1 MSRRRSSL
9 IHTLI
14 KAELP
19 VPKNRRP
26 KFDLHFRIHDLNN
39 VPLVSGTS
47 LIKWHLASST
57 AAEHRGKTPKYTI
70 KDHKVVYDFEKTIQ
84 VRLVIGKDGV
94 LQESHVHFEILQ
106 EYQSSGRSERITL
119 GTIKLNLAE
128 YVDIG
133 QHDQADG
140 GSITRRYLMQESK
153 INSTLKIE
161 ISMKHLEGDKNY
173 TAPPLRTAPV
183 FGGIAGIMA
192 SDVADAP
199 EEGAHM
205 PSLSSKSRE
214 NGELQDMY
222 RRTLAASWA
231 AQPGE
236 PRADECIEDI
246 FAGGDGWGQRTPKN
260 EHSRAATPTQSRLN
274 VKDDSDDESGGLS
287 RDSSASNLSS
297 IFGRGNKNKWSPSKN
312 AARKTPVSQHGF
324 GEGGVRDKPS
334 MSMLK
339 PGSVSGRTSL
349 EQQARK
355 MEKAG
360 GRDFGMKKGRH
371 EIDEFDNPYK
381 EDLRSWK
388 IRGSVA

>member
-1 MSRRRSSL
+1 MQSF
-9 IHTLI
+9 
-14 KAELP
+14 

-26 KFDLHFRIHDLNN
+26 KFDLVFRVHDLNN

-47 LIKWHLASST
+47 LIKWHLPSST

-70 KDHKVVYDFEKTIQ
+70 KDHKVIYDYEKSIQ
-84 VRLVIGKDGV
+84 VRLVIGKDGH
-94 LQESHVHFEILQ
+94 LQESIINFEVLQ

-119 GTIKLNLAE
+119 GIIKLNLAE
-128 YVDIG
+128 YVDTG
-133 QHDQADG
+133 QHDQTEG

-183 FGGIAGIMA
+183 FGGIAGIISTEA
-192 SDVADAP
+192 ADAP
-199 EEGAHM
+199 EEGVHM

-222 RRTLAASWA
+222 RRTLAASWS

-246 FAGGDGWGQRTPKN
+246 FAGGDGWGSRTPKN
-260 EHSRAATPTQSRLN
+260 DSSRAVTPTQSRMN
-274 VKDDSDDESGGLS
+274 IRDDSDDEHGGLS
-287 RDSSASNLSS
+287 RDSSTSNLSS
-297 IFGRGNKNKWSPSKN
+297 VFGRHRHKWSLSKHHSRK
-312 AARKTPVSQHGF
+312 AAS
-324 GEGGVRDKPS
+324 PS
-334 MSMLK
+334 MFGSRDLKERHSASMLK
-339 PGSVSGRTSL
+339 PAGVSGRTSL
-349 EQQARK
+349 EQQVRK
-355 MEKAG
+355 MERAG
-360 GRDFGMKKGRH
+360 GVNLGAKKGRH

-381 EDLRSWK
+381 EDLRSWR
-388 IRGSVA
+388 IRGNVV